1 MSSGIWPRGSNS
13 APASGNTGIISGS
26 SPGPRYSALIGIMAI
41 PVLVAELFC
50 LRTRRSNLVQS
61 CQVKVLRKQD
71 RRQPLSS
78 FNGGLI
84 RRAPRL
90 EELHQLLSRAVLI
103 PFAVALDD
111 LEQLLGCLGALAAG
125 VERGREVEPCLVV
138 ERVRGD
144 FLFQLGH
151 GTERLG
157 LLRQVDGGLHG
168 AYGGVIAFRF
178 RDHGQRL
185 FGPFD
190 GAGGHVASG

>member
-1 MSSGIWPRGSNS
+1 MLSGIWPRGSNS
-13 APASGNTGIISGS
+13 APGSGNTGMISGS
-26 SPGPRYSALIGIMAI
+26 SPGPRYSALIGIWRSRLDWFAR
-41 PVLVAELFC
+41 LVD
-50 LRTRRSNLVQS
+50 VQTFDLA
-61 CQVKVLRKQD
+61 KYKALRKQD
-71 RRQPLSS
+71 GRQPLSS
-78 FNGGLI
+78 FNRGLV
-84 RRAPRL
+84 RGAPRL